1 MNVCEGRRR
10 KGTENCQSRPFRGA
24 SQKCKMG
31 SMKKRYYP
39 AKEKVDISSPWQM
52 VAAERLRRIWKN
64 DKFISGRCKEMQPCL
79 QQNVLKES
87 LTQGDL
93 QEEIAQKKGLKTVK
107 PLTWKGR
114 KIRQWLFSLWQ
125 IFGRAHHP
133 TVWRK
138 DKAEKIQMHVQN
150 KVKIL

>member
-1 MNVCEGRRR
+1 MNVCEGRKRE
-10 KGTENCQSRPFRGA
+10 GTENCQCPFRGA

-52 VAAERLRRIWKN
+52 EAAERLRRMWIN
-64 DKFISGRCKEMQPCL
+64 DKFISGRTLQEMQQCL
-79 QQNVLKES
+79 QQNVFKES

-93 QEEIAQKKGLKTVK
+93 QEEMAQKKRLKTAK

-114 KIRQWLFSLWQ
+114 NIRQWLFSLWQ

-133 TVWRK
+133 PVWRK
-138 DKAEKIQMHVQN
+138 DEAEKIQMHVQN
-150 KVKIL
+150 EA